1 MFLQQKALIKYIN
14 QCCLLFSCVF
24 LLFSLF
30 CQTKLGSTPLSLI
43 FRLRFRCS
51 IMAQTYPPPRPGWER
66 RNAAAAPEL
75 KSPRA
80 RMSLLIYKGKWGK
93 MAEKNYILC
102 TGNGGCLWV
111 RMFLA
116 SLAPLEIGYR
126 SLSLSRSSSSGV
138 GREEKKRNWCRKEE
152 VGYRR
157 VWLLLLL
164 LLFPPF
170 ALGGYR
176 DGRGKGIENKFR
188 NTSKRLTILRYVC
201 IKRSVF
207 LVKVF

>member
-1 MFLQQKALIKYIN
+1 MLSP
-14 QCCLLFSCVF
+14 LF
-24 LLFSLF
+24 
-30 CQTKLGSTPLSLI
+30 
-43 FRLRFRCS
+43 LRFPPLF
-51 IMAQTYPPPRPGWER
+51 ALLPNQTRVDSFILDFPAAVSLQYHGTNLSTTAAAGWER
-66 RNAAAAPEL
+66 RNAAAAAAPEL

-80 RMSLLIYKGKWGK
+80 KMSLFIYKGKWGK

-102 TGNGGCLWV
+102 TGNRGCLWV

-126 SLSLSRSSSSGV
+126 SLPLSRSSSSGV

-188 NTSKRLTILRYVC
+188 KTSKRLTISRYVC
-201 IKRSVF
+201 LKRSVF
-207 LVKVF
+207 LDKVF